1 MILSFVERIYMLL
14 PFAYAFHFQCLSE
27 IINKQEVNT
36 LPKVFFIIYLLF
48 CCSLWCCGTSFQTLY
63 SLFIAHTFVTY
74 IHKKV
79 FAHAWTYFYNFR
91 CYINFSVSPFIK
103 PFLQRKNTVV
113 MFILKKSKSK
123 SASIVISNIENR
135 LRLIFSIV
143 TRYERTGLE
152 NYFKHFIKNM
162 EIRRNMEG

>member
-1 MILSFVERIYMLL
+1 
-14 PFAYAFHFQCLSE
+14 
-27 IINKQEVNT
+27 
-36 LPKVFFIIYLLF
+36 
-48 CCSLWCCGTSFQTLY
+48 
-63 SLFIAHTFVTY
+63 
-74 IHKKV
+74 
-79 FAHAWTYFYNFR
+79 
-91 CYINFSVSPFIK
+91 
-103 PFLQRKNTVV
+103 

-162 EIRRNMEG
+162 EIRRNMDG